1 MFKDITKELGGV
13 EHQFNF
19 GFMSKN
25 YQKYPILAQDTTNLR
40 QQIQKIEDNLNS
52 KTYHIIPLNKL
63 KVAQSDIKD
72 GDIITIAISTNG
84 LDYGHLG
91 LAFNGKL
98 LHASSKKKEVIL
110 DSSIYDYVRKDKKNI
125 GVSVL
130 RLG

>member
-1 MFKDITKELGGV
+1 M

-63 KVAQSDIKD
+63 KAAQSDIKD